1 MQSITLQTIVLL
13 VAGLMVGNE
22 LAVSAFV
29 HPQLCQLKDECH
41 AASAQALART
51 YGSIMPFWYALT
63 LALTLGTAFI
73 IQPNRTAFL
82 LAAIASLIWVLVIL
96 FTLIRL
102 VPINNQIAQLNLEEL
117 PDNWKELRKQW
128 DQLHAVRVVFL
139 VVAFISLTAACQ
151 LS

>member
-1 MQSITLQTIVLL
+1 MQSIVLQTIVLL

-29 HPQLCQLKDECH
+29 HPQMYQLGDECH
-41 AASAQALART
+41 AASARALARI

-63 LALTLGTAFI
+63 LVLTLGTAFI
-73 IQPNRTAFL
+73 IQPNRTAFVF
-82 LAAIASLIWVLVIL
+82 AAIASLIWVLVIL
-96 FTLIRL
+96 FTVVRL
-102 VPINNQIAQLNLEEL
+102 VPINNQIGQLNLEAL

-128 DQLHAVRVVFL
+128 DRLHTVRVVFL
-139 VVAFISLTAACQ
+139 VMAFISLTAACQ